1 MQESPEDLAGISWR
15 TIARECGPA
24 LRAQISAEPEQ
35 SWSTD
40 PAKLLALAGGL
51 RAAGASNPYA
61 AEPYFDAADT
71 LLADGASNPGLRV
84 LASVL
89 RAVTMRELGRYS
101 SARGLLQSA
110 GDVLAS
116 AELSFSE
123 RIELSALVVMHEGF
137 CELQQGDLDAA
148 RRTLVRGL
156 HLAGDRTA
164 PALLAEGYGCTA
176 LIELRTGSLRDA
188 EATIA
193 RALDI
198 AGSADLGNEPCTA
211 PARLAQA
218 SLAIERGQ
226 LDGVRDRLTDLARD
240 TAGTEY
246 APLVLAVT
254 SVFHE
259 SVGEDD
265 EAMDDLQELQLVI
278 RDWESPNLPSTMHD
292 YARVGLLVR
301 HQETASAR
309 AQLARLEPDA
319 THSRCPAAWSARIA
333 LDTGDYAG
341 AIELTNPC
349 LAMGDTHAPRTA
361 TLANLANAAAHDL
374 LGDVKTADTLFARA
388 LLLASSAG
396 LVRPFGFLPRQHLA
410 QLVERAKSMRQPQ
423 HVQRMLQQISTRL
436 TDDHGDGAAVLT
448 PREHIVLERLVEG
461 DTQQR
466 ISFELSVSPNT
477 VKTQLRSIY
486 RKLGVTTRDGAV
498 QRARTLGII
507 G

>member
-1 MQESPEDLAGISWR
+1 MQESPEDPSGISWR
-15 TIARECGPA
+15 TIARECGSA
-24 LRAQISAEPEQ
+24 LRTRISAEPEQ
-35 SWSTD
+35 SWSRD
-40 PAKLLALAGGL
+40 PAKLLALAGGF

-61 AEPYFDAADT
+61 AEPYLDAADA
-71 LLADGASNPGLRV
+71 LLADGAADPGFGV

-89 RAVTMRELGRYS
+89 RSVTMRELGRH
-101 SARGLLQSA
+101 SAARSLLRTASA
-110 GDVLAS
+110 SLAT
-116 AELSFSE
+116 AELSFSD

-137 CELQQGDLDAA
+137 CELQRGDLDSA

-156 HLAGDRTA
+156 RLAGDRTA

-188 EATIA
+188 EATIT

-198 AGSADLGNEPCTA
+198 ARSAELGNEPCTA

-226 LDGVRDRLTDLARD
+226 LEGVGDRLAELARD

-246 APLVLAVT
+246 EPLVLAVT

-259 SVGEDD
+259 SVGADD

-278 RDWESPNLPSTMHD
+278 RDWESPSFPRTLHD
-292 YARVGLLVR
+292 YGRVGLLVR
-301 HQETASAR
+301 HQETATAR
-309 AQLARLEPDA
+309 AQLTRLEPDA

-341 AIELTNPC
+341 AIELTTPC

-374 LGDVKTADTLFARA
+374 LGDIKTADTLFARA

-396 LVRPFGFLPRQHLA
+396 LVRPFGFLPRQHLT
-410 QLVERAKSMRQPQ
+410 QLVERAKSMTQPQ
-423 HVQRMLQQISTRL
+423 HVRRMLEQISARL
-436 TDDHGDGAAVLT
+436 TDDHADGAAVLS